1 MIAHLS
7 SWGDAR
13 GIRADWPALVDAWRM
28 DYPPSLDRVR
38 RGERAWAN
46 LDVLHR
52 ESFERLVP
60 KFGVPAQD
68 NEGLNALARFWHELP
83 AWPDVV
89 GGLHRLK
96 PRYMIA
102 PLSNGHVALLVSMS
116 KSLGLPWD
124 MIFGADLF
132 RHYKPDPETYL
143 GAAALFGCA
152 PGEVFSA
159 DPFCGDTRQR
169 PESKSADGVFRDGL
183 RAGGE
188 APGARRGDPRC
199 PDTPLAL
206 DPVPTGRASTMK
218 SPPRSSPSWRP
229 AGVSLRRR
237 PPGREAVWDDSGR
250 RAAPG

>member
-1 MIAHLS
+1 MNGIRALVFDTFGTLVDWRGGMIAHLS

-13 GIRADWPALVDAWRM
+13 GIRADWPAFVDAWRM

-52 ESFERLVP
+52 ESFERLAP

-68 NEGLNALARFWHELP
+68 GEGLNALARFWHELP

-152 PGEVFSA
+152 PGEVIMVASHPSDLA
-159 DPFCGDTRQR
+159 AAARYGLRTCYVSRRLEYGEGRIVE
-169 PESKSADGVFRDGL
+169 PEPTPGTFDLMVDGVDELADVLL
-183 RAGGE
+183 R
-188 APGARRGDPRC
+188 
-199 PDTPLAL
+199 
-206 DPVPTGRASTMK
+206 
-218 SPPRSSPSWRP
+218 
-229 AGVSLRRR
+229 
-237 PPGREAVWDDSGR
+237 
-250 RAAPG
+250 

>member
-1 MIAHLS
+1 MNGIRALVFDTFGTLVDWRGGMIAHLS

-13 GIRADWPALVDAWRM
+13 GIQADWPTLVDAWRM

-38 RGERAWAN
+38 KGERPWAN

-52 ESFERLVP
+52 ESFERLAP

-68 NEGLNALARFWHELP
+68 DEGLNALARFWHDLP

-143 GAAALFGCA
+143 GAAGLFGCA
-152 PGEVFSA
+152 PGEVIMVASHPSDLSA
-159 DPFCGDTRQR
+159 AARYGLRTCYVSRKLEYGKGRIVEPKPTPGTFDLMV
-169 PESKSADGVFRDGL
+169 DGVD
-183 RAGGE
+183 E
-188 APGARRGDPRC
+188 
-199 PDTPLAL
+199 LADL
-206 DPVPTGRASTMK
+206 LVG
-218 SPPRSSPSWRP
+218 
-229 AGVSLRRR
+229 
-237 PPGREAVWDDSGR
+237 
-250 RAAPG
+250 